1 MSTTAANVHDVTE
14 AHRLLHG
21 GERRVWGD
29 AYQGVE
35 KRAENRDMDVEWL
48 AMRRTASETEGG
60 ELRGL
65 GGEEQIIH
73 QG

>member
-1 MSTTAANVHDVTE
+1 ME
-14 AHRLLHG
+14 GR
-21 GERRVWGD
+21 GECGED
-29 AYQGVE
+29 AGYQGVE
-35 KRAENRDMDVEWL
+35 KRAENRDMDVEW
-48 AMRRTASETEGG
+48 RVGDETWTASETEGG